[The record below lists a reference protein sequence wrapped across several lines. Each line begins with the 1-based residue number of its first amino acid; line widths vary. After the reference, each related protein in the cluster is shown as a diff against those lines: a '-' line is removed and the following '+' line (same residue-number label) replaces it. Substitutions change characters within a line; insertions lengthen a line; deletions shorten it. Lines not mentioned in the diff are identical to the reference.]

1 VFCAHLTAVL
11 NAQAANSKIN
21 YVLSIFSGLEMKLAA
36 SKRKP
41 IGRLLALSSSEPW
54 DTVKAQIL
62 STLDKALSPV
72 NINIDDYEIS
82 YVIPRIVT
90 QALPLESETDYGHM
104 ISKATKHDTDIKVTC
119 IQKANKVC
127 SIVYCYLILLSH
139 KFSERYKQRE

>member
-1 VFCAHLTAVL
+1 VFYTDFTAVS
-11 NAQAANSKIN
+11 NTQAANSKIN
-21 YVLSIFSGLEMKLAA
+21 YVLSISSSLEMKLAA

-54 DTVKAQIL
+54 DTFRAQIL
-62 STLDKALSPV
+62 STLDKALSPA

-90 QALPLESETDYGHM
+90 QTLPLESETAYGHM
-104 ISKATKHDTDIKVTC
+104 ISKATKHNTDIKVTC

-127 SIVYCYLILLSH
+127 RLVYHYPILLSR
-139 KFSERYKQRE
+139 KLSE

>member
-1 VFCAHLTAVL
+1 VFYADFAAVS
-11 NAQAANSKIN
+11 NTQAANSKIN
-21 YVLSIFSGLEMKLAA
+21 YVLSISSSLEMRLAA

-41 IGRLLALSSSEPW
+41 IGRLLALSSLEPW
-54 DTVKAQIL
+54 DTFRAQIL
-62 STLDKALSPV
+62 STLDKALSPA

-119 IQKANKVC
+119 IQKAIKVC
-127 SIVYCYLILLSH
+127 RLVYRYPILLSR
-139 KFSERYKQRE
+139 KLLERYKQRE

>member
-1 VFCAHLTAVL
+1 VFYVDFTAVS
-11 NAQAANSKIN
+11 NTQAANSKIN
-21 YVLSIFSGLEMKLAA
+21 YVLSIYSSLEMKLAA

-54 DTVKAQIL
+54 DTFRAQIL
-62 STLDKALSPV
+62 STLDKALSLA
-72 NINIDDYEIS
+72 NINIDNYEIS

-90 QALPLESETDYGHM
+90 QVLPLESETDYGHM

-127 SIVYCYLILLSH
+127 RTVYCYLILLSR
-139 KFSERYKQRE
+139 KLSERYKQGE